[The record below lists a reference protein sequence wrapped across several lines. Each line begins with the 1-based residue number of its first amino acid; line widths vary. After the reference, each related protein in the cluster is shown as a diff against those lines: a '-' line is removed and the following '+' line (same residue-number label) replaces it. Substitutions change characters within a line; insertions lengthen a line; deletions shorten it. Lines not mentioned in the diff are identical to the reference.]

1 MTIGRTDEEAPML
14 DRDELFVR
22 ERRAELLTATAAV
35 RRPTRRRLTRLT
47 LEFEFARPPFLRR
60 LTVDR
65 RAGS

>member
-1 MTIGRTDEEAPML
+1 ML

-22 ERRAELLTATAAV
+22 EHRAELLTAAAAV
-35 RRPTRRRLTRLT
+35 RRATPRRLTRLT
-47 LEFEFARPPFLRR
+47 IEFEFARPPFVRR